1 MEVRWSWRWF
11 EVDPF
16 CHCDTV
22 PQSAHK
28 ERALSWL
35 TVSEVLRKHG
45 HVALLFGACGSMVNP
60 AIPCGRGR
68 CFPVGTMDRERQE
81 RKRTEG
87 GERKANFSLM
97 RSTREFSSHEP
108 ALLTKKDA
116 LLLPLV
122 RASDLQS
129 GAWGK
134 IPFRFWRIWYL
145 SSVLSVI
152 VAGV

>member
-1 MEVRWSWRWF
+1 M
-11 EVDPF
+11 DPF

-60 AIPCGRGR
+60 AIPCGRGH

-81 RKRTEG
+81 RKRSEE
-87 GERKANFSLM
+87 ERGKRTSL
-97 RSTREFSSHEP
+97 S
-108 ALLTKKDA
+108 
-116 LLLPLV
+116 
-122 RASDLQS
+122 
-129 GAWGK
+129 
-134 IPFRFWRIWYL
+134 
-145 SSVLSVI
+145 
-152 VAGV
+152 